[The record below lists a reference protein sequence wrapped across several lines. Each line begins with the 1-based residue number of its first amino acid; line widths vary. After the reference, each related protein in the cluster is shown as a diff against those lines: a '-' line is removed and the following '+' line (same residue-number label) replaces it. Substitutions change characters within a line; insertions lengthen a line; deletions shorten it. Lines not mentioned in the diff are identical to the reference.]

1 MKKSLIITFA
11 IIGSIIGGVVGGV
24 LYFNKVQEA
33 DYYKSQLEY
42 VYQQNF
48 YELVDNVNNIESNL
62 SKLSIA
68 TTPKM
73 QNDYLTKISTLA
85 SNAQDNI
92 SVLPIEH
99 NSINDTITYLNKL
112 GGYASTLQKS
122 LVNNKSITLD
132 QQDQIEN
139 LLDTSKTVKIELNKL
154 SMMISS
160 DNYSIVDNLT
170 DPNKQNS
177 RFNDEWANF
186 NNGNIEYPQLIYDGP
201 FSDSVVNKEIK
212 GLSQNEITS
221 AQALIKMQNWFKNYE
236 IEYTGETKG
245 GDFDTYNFELNYDQ
259 NQYYAQVSV
268 RDGVLLALDSGQSS
282 GAQNYSQE
290 ECCTFA
296 LKFAQ
301 SFGFENLKVVWDM
314 QTDGFVY
321 ANLAPMQKDVILYPD
336 EIKVKISA
344 ANGQIV
350 GWEAKSW
357 AYNHITR
364 QNLTPTISSA
374 QAKESLSPNLDVRTT
389 KLVVAPNEFV
399 GETLCWEFMC
409 IYDASTYYVYIDAK
423 TGEQSQILKV
433 VETTDGSLLM

>member
-1 MKKSLIITFA
+1 MKKSLILTFA
-11 IIGSIIGGVVGGV
+11 IIGAIIGSVVGGV
-24 LYFNKVQEA
+24 LYFNKAQEA

-112 GGYASTLQKS
+112 GGYTSTLQKS
-122 LVNNKSITLD
+122 LVNQKTITLD

-139 LLDTSKTVKIELNKL
+139 LLDTSKIVKTELNKL
-154 SMMISS
+154 SVMISS

-177 RFNDEWANF
+177 RFNDEWSSF

-201 FSDSVVNKEIK
+201 FSDSVINKEIK

-221 AQALIKMQNWFKNYE
+221 AQALIKMQKWFENYE
-236 IEYTGETKG
+236 IEYTGKTTG
-245 GDFDTYNFELNYDQ
+245 GDFDTYNFAFDDGN

-268 RDGVLLALDSGQSS
+268 RDGILLSLNSGQQS

-290 ECCTFA
+290 ECCSFA

-301 SFGFENLKVVWDM
+301 DIGFENLKVVWDM

-321 ANLAPMQKDVILYPD
+321 ANLAPMQNDIILYPD

-357 AYNHITR
+357 AYNHTIR
-364 QNLTPTISSA
+364 KDLTPTISST

-389 KLVVAPNEFV
+389 KLVVAPKEFV
-399 GETLCWEFMC
+399 GEALCWEFMC
-409 IYDASTYYVYIDAK
+409 IYDGSTYYVYIDAIS
-423 TGEQSQILKV
+423 GEQSQILKV